1 MPRLTRLTRLRC
13 ATGVVTAVVAAGVL
27 MASPASAGEP
37 TVSQPHIIAHF
48 DLATGQSPENI
59 TVEPDGSA
67 DLTFASARQVA
78 HVAPDGHYTI
88 RATLPDEPN
97 ANTPNLKAATVFGIV
112 RAHDGTLYVNYATGT
127 EKTGIWRIAPD
138 GGAPQQI
145 AELPATALPNGLALD
160 ERHGVLYAAD
170 SVQGIVWRVPQAGGT
185 PTVWARDTALDPVP
199 VTGAGFG
206 ANGVKIHGG
215 AVWVSN
221 SDRGTLLRIPVRP
234 NGSAGPVETRATGL
248 DHVDD
253 FTFAAPDGDTVL
265 AALIGDDE
273 VVEVHPDGTRT
284 AVLTREDG
292 LSNPTSLAVQDG
304 TVYVDSAAYFTKKDP
319 NLLLA
324 RLNCEPGH

>member
-1 MPRLTRLTRLRC
+1 MSRLTRLGL
-13 ATGVVTAVVAAGVL
+13 ATGAAAAVVAAVVL
-27 MASPASAGEP
+27 AASPAVAGEP
-37 TVSQPHIIAHF
+37 AVTQPHIVAHF
-48 DLATGQSPENI
+48 DLAAGQSPENL

-78 HVAPDGHYTI
+78 HVSRDGHTTI

-97 ANTPNLKAATVFGIV
+97 AGTPVLKAPTVFGIA
-112 RAHDGTLYVNYATGT
+112 RAHDGTLYVDYATGT
-127 EKTGIWRIAPD
+127 GKTGIWRIAPD
-138 GGAPQQI
+138 GGAPRQI
-145 AELPATALPNGLALD
+145 AQLPATALPNGLALD

-170 SVQGIVWRVPQAGGT
+170 SVQGIVWRVPQTGGA
-185 PTVWARDTALDPVP
+185 PAVWAEDTALAPVP

-221 SDRGTLLRIPVRP
+221 SDRGTLLRIPLRP

-253 FTFAAPDGDTVL
+253 FTFAAPDGDTAF
-265 AALIGDDE
+265 AALIGDNE
-273 VVEVHPDGTRT
+273 VAEVHPDGTHT
-284 AVLTREDG
+284 TVLTQADG
-292 LSNPTSLAVQDG
+292 LSNPTSVAVHDG
-304 TVYVDSAAYFTKKDP
+304 TLYVDSAAYFTQRDP

-324 RLNCEPGH
+324 RLSCEPGH